1 MITKEE
7 EQLITNGDNAEVLL
21 GTEVFNQM
29 INLAVDTAFTNFMN
43 SKMEDKDY
51 RERQFYVYRAVADLV
66 NSLKQAVSVRDE
78 INAKNLKDNNSQEE
92 E

>member
-43 SKMEDKDY
+43 TKMEDKDY
-51 RERQFYVYRAVADLV
+51 RERQFYGYRAVADLV

>member
-43 SKMEDKDY
+43 TKMEDKDY
-51 RERQFYVYRAVADLV
+51 RERQFYSYRAVVDLV

>member
-1 MITKEE
+1 
-7 EQLITNGDNAEVLL
+7 
-21 GTEVFNQM
+21 M

-43 SKMEDKDY
+43 TKMEDKDY
-51 RERQFYVYRAVADLV
+51 RERQFYSYRAVADLV